1 MSMSR
6 IALLAAATLAMTL
19 PAKAVDQARFD
30 RIAAEVFA
38 PIMAEHGVP
47 GLALGVVIDGE
58 SHVFTAGVA
67 DPGSD
72 RPVTADTLF
81 ELGSVSKIFT
91 VTLAAR
97 AEADGLLDIDERVA
111 AYVPDLDGTAFGD
124 LTLAALATHATGGM
138 PLHPPEGVTSRARL
152 DAWLARWK
160 PAAPPAGMRSYSNL
174 SIGVLGAIVADRLG
188 TSYAEAMDGD
198 LFPALGLD
206 GTFVR
211 IPETRQGDYAMGTN
225 RDGRP
230 TRMNVGFLVEEAY
243 GVRSSV
249 TDMTR
254 FLAVALGEADID
266 PDLAAALA
274 RTRTAY
280 ADTAHYAQA
289 MVWEGYPW
297 PVDGTALARGNA
309 LDMALKPQPFVPRTP
324 PAEPAGSTYW
334 NKTGSTSGFGT
345 YLALLPS
352 EGVGVVLLTNRAF
365 PNPVRAAATVR
376 LIKALR
382 SAK

>member
-1 MSMSR
+1 MRR
-6 IALLAAATLAMTL
+6 IAVLAAATLAMVQ
-19 PAKAVDQARFD
+19 PALALDQARFE
-30 RIAAEVFA
+30 RIATEIFA

-47 GLALGVVIDGE
+47 GLALGVVIDGA

-67 DPGSD
+67 DPKTG
-72 RPVTADTLF
+72 RPVTVDTLF

-97 AEADGLLDIDERVA
+97 VEGDGLLDIDERVA
-111 AYVPDLDGTAFGD
+111 AYMPDLDGTAFGD

-138 PLHPPEGVTSRARL
+138 PLHPPEGVTSTARL
-152 DAWLARWK
+152 HAWLARWK
-160 PAAPPAGMRSYSNL
+160 PAAQPSGTRSYSNL
-174 SIGVLGAIVADRLG
+174 SIGVLGALVADRLG
-188 TSYAEAMDGD
+188 TSYAAAMDGD
-198 LFPALGLD
+198 LLPALGMD

-211 IPETRQGDYAMGTN
+211 IPEARQGDYAMGTN

-243 GVRSSV
+243 GLKSSV

-254 FLAVALGEADID
+254 FLAVALGVAGID
-266 PDLAAALA
+266 PGLAAALA

-280 ADTAHYAQA
+280 SDTAHYAQA

-297 PVDGTALARGNA
+297 PVDGAALAGGNA
-309 LDMALKPQPFVPRTP
+309 LDMALKPQPLVPRAA
-324 PAEPAGSTYW
+324 PAEPEGSTYW

-345 YLALLPS
+345 YVALLPA
-352 EGVGVVLLTNRAF
+352 EGVGVVLLANRAF

-376 LIKALR
+376 LIRALR
-382 SAK
+382 AAE